1 VPKNPQLGASQRMP
15 PKDFCLS
22 PSNEGCS
29 SLMQPHPVDQPRSS
43 ENVGDYGVLIY
54 MCVVAFLVTMVNL
67 AVWLF

>member
-1 VPKNPQLGASQRMP
+1 
-15 PKDFCLS
+15 
-22 PSNEGCS
+22 
-29 SLMQPHPVDQPRSS
+29 MQPHPVDQPRSS